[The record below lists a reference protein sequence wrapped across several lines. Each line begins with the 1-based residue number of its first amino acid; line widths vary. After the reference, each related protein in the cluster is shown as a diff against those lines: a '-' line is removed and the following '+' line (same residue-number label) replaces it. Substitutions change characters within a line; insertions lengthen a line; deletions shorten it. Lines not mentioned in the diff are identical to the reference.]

1 MSDDDCLILERPR
14 KTSKRSRVSSSDAMS
29 THAADEISSLRRR
42 IETLE
47 DQVSQLD
54 GKRRAANALKS
65 VFMCLICRDAAYKND
80 ACVSTCCNVIIGH
93 QQCIDQWLANDAVCP
108 HCRAELNQNF
118 QDSRPVY
125 TLMPAIK
132 PLQSILDDCLLNL

>member
-1 MSDDDCLILERPR
+1 MS
-14 KTSKRSRVSSSDAMS
+14 SR
-29 THAADEISSLRRR
+29 AADEISSFRRR

-54 GKRRAANALKS
+54 GKRRAADALKS
-65 VFMCLICRDAAYKND
+65 VFMCLICRYAAYLND
-80 ACVSTCCNVIIGH
+80 ACVSTYCNVIIGH
-93 QQCIDQWLANDAVCP
+93 QQCIDQWLAKDSVCP

-125 TLMPAIK
+125 TLMPTIK
-132 PLQSILDDCLLNL
+132 PLQNMLDYCLLDL